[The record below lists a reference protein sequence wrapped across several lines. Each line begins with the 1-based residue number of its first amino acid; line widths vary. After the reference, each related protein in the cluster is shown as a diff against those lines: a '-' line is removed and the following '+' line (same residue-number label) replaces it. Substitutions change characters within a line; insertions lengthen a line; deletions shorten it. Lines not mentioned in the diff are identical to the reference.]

1 MTEPITDMS
10 DQLEEHRGALVIQCY
25 RLLGSHQ
32 DAEEAAQETLL
43 RAWRSRDRFRGE
55 SSIATW
61 LHKIATRVC
70 LDQLRS
76 RASRPTPVSLGPA
89 SDPTEPPAPPSPEVT
104 WLEPL
109 PTAALAGVS
118 SDPAA
123 AYSLTESVKLAFIA
137 ALQTLPPRQ
146 RAVLLLRDVL
156 AWSAT
161 ETAEVLEMS
170 VAAANSALQRAR
182 RQLEDTVHAGGVDAF
197 DGVEP
202 VDPKIESIL
211 AAYVRAWQTDDV
223 ASLVEILREDV
234 RLAMPP
240 VPSWYEGRADVLEF
254 LRRWI
259 FPQGR
264 VALLPAFANAQP
276 AFVLMAESP
285 EGERQPLGVQV
296 LTVDAEGI
304 SEMHSFLSPTLAA
317 RYLDEL

>member
-1 MTEPITDMS
+1 MAEPVTDLS
-10 DQLEEHRGALVIQCY
+10 EQLEKHRGALVVQCY

-32 DAEEAAQETLL
+32 DAEEATQETLL
-43 RAWRSRDRFRGE
+43 RAWRSRGRFRGE
-55 SSIATW
+55 ASLGTW

-76 RASRPTPVSLGPA
+76 RASRPTPVSFGPA
-89 SDPTEPPAPPSPEVT
+89 ADPTEPPAAPSPEVT

-109 PTAALAGVS
+109 PTSVLTGVP

-123 AYSLTESVKLAFIA
+123 VYSLAESVKLAFIA

-146 RAVLLLRDVL
+146 RAVLILRDVL

-161 ETAEVLEMS
+161 ETADVLEMS

-182 RQLEDTVHAGGVDAF
+182 RQLQDTVHGGGVDSFRGA
-197 DGVEP
+197 EP
-202 VDPKIESIL
+202 EDPRIRSIL
-211 AAYVRAWQTDDV
+211 AAYVHAWQTDDV
-223 ASLVEILREDV
+223 ASLVETLRADV

-240 VPSWYEGRADVLEF
+240 VPSWYQGRSDVLEF

-264 VALLPAFANAQP
+264 IELLPAFANAQP
-276 AFVLMAESP
+276 AFVLLAVSP
-285 EGERQPLGVQV
+285 EGQRQPLGVQV

-304 SEMHSFLSPTLAA
+304 SEMHSFLSPDLAA
-317 RYLDEL
+317 PYLDDL